1 MKKLLGVLLAFFMCC
16 VPIGIQA
23 DEEVLS
29 FEYTG
34 QRIEIKGAF
43 VYYLLDDGIYVSEA
57 PMDCGRYRA
66 IYSDGSYIDYEIT
79 PKIVHVNVR
88 YNKDWRQGDPEL
100 NRYLCEYDG
109 DYEFILSS
117 YVNGDFK
124 TDYNDN
130 YEFEFEPKNKKDVE
144 IVKTTITHPD
154 VEYVYTGSDI
164 VIDSKVDSISP
175 IVLKNAGEY
184 IVSFSVDSN
193 YYESI
198 PFKVTILP
206 KTVQLRLN
214 KYQKYFG
221 EKNPVLETDDYIL
234 TREVGEDV
242 GNYKLTAKSK
252 SSNYKYEIIENDM
265 FTILENKAQQIK
277 PEATN
282 HPSNDE
288 KKEPLQSVN
297 ASNKD
302 KNKYA
307 EASDKNININTETKV
322 DKESAKTETKVVTGV
337 SNLTPMYLSFMTI
350 SLVVIINML
359 IKKINKYIG
368 GANYT
373 I

>member
-1 MKKLLGVLLAFFMCC
+1 MKKLLGVLLAFLMCC

-23 DEEVLS
+23 KEEVLS

-34 QRIEIKGAF
+34 QKIGIEGTKLYHYI
-43 VYYLLDDGIYVSEA
+43 DDDIYTSEA
-57 PMDCGRYRA
+57 PMDCGRYQA

-79 PKIVHVNVR
+79 PKVVHVNVR
-88 YNKDWRQGDPEL
+88 YNKDWRQGDSEE

-109 DYEFILSS
+109 DYEFKLDS

-124 TDYNDN
+124 AVDYNDN
-130 YEFEFEPKNKKDVE
+130 YKFEFEPKNKNDVE

-164 VIDSKVDSISP
+164 VIESKVDSISP
-175 IVLKNAGEY
+175 IAFKNVGEY
-184 IVSFSVDSN
+184 IVSFNVDTN

-206 KTVQLRLN
+206 KTVKLKLN
-214 KYQKYFG
+214 KYQKFVG
-221 EKNPVLETDDYIL
+221 EKDPVLETDNYIL
-234 TREVGEDV
+234 TREIGEEV

-252 SSNYKYEIIENDM
+252 SRNYKYEIIENDV
-265 FTILENKAQQIK
+265 FTILENKTQQLK
-277 PEATN
+277 PEVTN
-282 HPSNDE
+282 QPSNEE
-288 KKEPLQSVN
+288 KKDQLLSVN

-307 EASDKNININTETKV
+307 SATDMESNKYIETKV

-337 SNLTPMYLSFMTI
+337 LNFTSMYYLMMI
-350 SLVVIINML
+350 SSIAVIMYIL
-359 IKKINKYIG
+359 IKKKNVKS
-368 GANYT
+368 
-373 I
+373 

>member
-1 MKKLLGVLLAFFMCC
+1 MKKLLGVLLAFLMCC

-23 DEEVLS
+23 KEEVLS

-34 QRIEIKGAF
+34 QKIGIEGTKLYHYI
-43 VYYLLDDGIYVSEA
+43 DDDIYTSEA
-57 PMDCGRYRA
+57 PMDCGRYQA

-79 PKIVHVNVR
+79 PKVVHVNVR
-88 YNKDWRQGDPEL
+88 YNKDWRPGDPEE
-100 NRYLCEYDG
+100 NRYLCEYNG

-175 IVLKNAGEY
+175 IALKNVGEY
-184 IVSFSVDSN
+184 IVSFNVDSN

-214 KYQKYFG
+214 KYQKYVG
-221 EKNPVLETDDYIL
+221 EKDPVLETDDYIL
-234 TREVGEDV
+234 TREVGEGV
-242 GNYKLTAKSK
+242 GNYKLNAKCK
-252 SSNYKYEIIENDM
+252 SRNYKYEIIENDV
-265 FTILENKAQQIK
+265 FTILENKEQPIK
-277 PEATN
+277 PEVTN

-302 KNKYA
+302 KIKHA
-307 EASDKNININTETKV
+307 GASDKNTSINTETRV
-322 DKESAKTETKVVTGV
+322 DNKSTKTETKVVTGV
-337 SNLTPMYLSFMTI
+337 SNFTSMYYLMVVSSFA
-350 SLVVIINML
+350 VVMYIL
-359 IKKINKYIG
+359 IKKRKVK
-368 GANYT
+368 
-373 I
+373 